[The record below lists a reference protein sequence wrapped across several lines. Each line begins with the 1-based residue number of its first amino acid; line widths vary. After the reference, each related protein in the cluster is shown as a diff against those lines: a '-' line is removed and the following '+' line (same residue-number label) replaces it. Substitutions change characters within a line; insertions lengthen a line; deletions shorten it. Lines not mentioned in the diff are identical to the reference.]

1 MMNPDK
7 KRSPL
12 KDKPLRMPGQSLD
25 NEIDRIQRNIFVYIG
40 LASILITLAFYEWW
54 HWYRNL
60 PPQPI
65 AAIVVA
71 TAIVIYSY
79 LKVRHLRKQLSN
91 LRLGRDGE
99 RMVGQ
104 ALDELR
110 QHGYAIFHDVVGT
123 GFNVD
128 HVVVS
133 PHGVFAVETK
143 TYSKPASVNATVV
156 FDGEKV
162 TLAGYQP
169 DPKPIQQAIANADW
183 LRREVLLASTGKLFP
198 VKPVVVF
205 PGWWVAETSK
215 NEHIW
220 VLNPKMLSTRISQ
233 EPQSLTQADV
243 HLVVFHLSR
252 FVRMSS

>member
-1 MMNPDK
+1 MTKSDE

-12 KDKPLRMPGQSLD
+12 KDRPLRYPGQSLD
-25 NEIDRIQRNIFVYIG
+25 NEIDRIRWNIAFYIG
-40 LASILITLAFYEWW
+40 LVSILITLAVYEWW
-54 HWYRNL
+54 HWYRDL

-71 TAIVIYSY
+71 AVTVVYSY
-79 LKVRHLRKQLSN
+79 LKITQLRKQLSY

-99 RMVGQ
+99 RIVGQ
-104 ALDELR
+104 ALEELR

-133 PHGVFAVETK
+133 PKGVFAIETK
-143 TYSKPASVNATVV
+143 TYSRPAHGKVA

-162 TLAGYQP
+162 TLSGYQP

-183 LRREVLLASTGKLFP
+183 LRRDVLLASTGKSFA
-198 VKPVVVF
+198 VTPVVVF
-205 PGWWVAETSK
+205 PGWWVEETSK
-215 NEHIW
+215 NERVW
-220 VLNPKMLSTRISQ
+220 VMNPKMLPAKISQ
-233 EPQSLTQADV
+233 LPRSITEPDV
-243 HLVVFHLSR
+243 YLVAFHLSR